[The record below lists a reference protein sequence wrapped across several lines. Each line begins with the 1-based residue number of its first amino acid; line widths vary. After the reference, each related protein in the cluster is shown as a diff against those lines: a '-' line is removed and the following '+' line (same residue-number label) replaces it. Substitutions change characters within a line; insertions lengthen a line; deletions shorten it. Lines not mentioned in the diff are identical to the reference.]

1 MFDDE
6 NRPDPQALLQ
16 KIQRETEQDTS
27 QGKLKIFF
35 GFAAGVGK
43 TFAMLKAAHKAKEEG
58 RDVVVGY
65 VERHTRPDTL
75 ALLEGLEILP
85 TKELEYKNIAL
96 SEFDLDGALARK
108 PELILV
114 DELAHSNAQGSRHL
128 KRYQDIKELLNHG
141 IDVYTTVNVQHLESL
156 YDQVA
161 SITKVSVS
169 ERVPDDIFNMA
180 SQVELVDIEPS
191 DLIKRLQEGKIYQKV
206 QASRAL
212 DNFFNL
218 DNLAA
223 LREIALRRCADRLN
237 QHSIKQGKAAGSL
250 AGEHILICLSDLP
263 SNAKVIRSAARM
275 AEAFHCGFTA
285 LLLENSRTEAMSEPE
300 RKRLRGNLHL
310 AEQLGARVNTIY
322 GEDPAEQIAEYAKS
336 SGVTKIVLGRS
347 TYQKRGW
354 FGRQKAL
361 ADRLPP
367 LLENIDIYVIPDNQP
382 VDKGRKAL
390 FKRNKKAFSFNM
402 GDFIKMLLI
411 TAIAT
416 AVGILFDANGL
427 REANVVIVYLVGVL
441 ITSIVTQGVFYGVLC
456 SVFSVVLF
464 NYFFTDPR
472 FTLMVNDPEYIITF
486 AIMIIASMIASTLTT
501 KVQEQANQAAQRAYY
516 IELLLNASQ
525 HLQQGNNEKEIL
537 SIAAKLLSQL
547 LNRSIVYAQT
557 EASGQGTLH
566 FQGVNIEQDEGSED
580 AVASMTIE
588 ERTVAK
594 WVAKNNKQAGA
605 STKTLAHVNNLY
617 LAVRSMDTVMG
628 VVGIP
633 IGDKP
638 LSFFEKNLVVALLNE
653 CGLVLERRRLSIENT
668 RIAFENHLPKSKPH
682 FFSSMKNRVNRIFH
696 KN

>member
-1 MFDDE
+1 M
-6 NRPDPQALLQ
+6 Q

-580 AVASMTIE
+580 AVANMTIE

-653 CGLVLERRRLSIENT
+653 CGLVLERRRCRRLSIEKIPALRLKITCQNPNRT
-668 RIAFENHLPKSKPH
+668 
-682 FFSSMKNRVNRIFH
+682 FSPR
-696 KN
+696 

>member
-1 MFDDE
+1 MIDDE
-6 NRPDPQALLQ
+6 SRPDPQVLLK
-16 KIQRETEQDTS
+16 KIQGETETS
-27 QGKLKIFF
+27 STQGKLKIFF

-43 TFAMLKAAHKAKEEG
+43 TYTMLKAAHKAKDEG

-75 ALLEGLEILP
+75 ALLDGLEILP
-85 TKELEYKNIAL
+85 TKQLEYKNIAL
-96 SEFDLDGALARK
+96 TEFDLDAALARK

-128 KRYQDIKELLNHG
+128 KRYQDIKELLNNG

-169 ERVPDDIFNMA
+169 ERVPDEIFNMA

-250 AGEHILICLSDLP
+250 VGEHILICLSDLP

-285 LLLENSRTEAMSEPE
+285 LLLENSRTEAMNEQE

-382 VDKGRKAL
+382 VEKGRKAL
-390 FKRNKKAFSFNM
+390 FRRNKKAFQFNG

-416 AVGILFDANGL
+416 AISILFDSNGM
-427 REANVVIVYLVGVL
+427 REANVVIVYLVAVL
-441 ITSIVTQGVFYGVLC
+441 ITSILTQGIFYGVLC
-456 SVFSVVLF
+456 SVFSVLLF

-472 FTLMVNDPEYIITF
+472 FTLMVNDPEYLITF

-525 HLQQGNNEKEIL
+525 HLQQGDNEKEIL

-557 EASGQGTLH
+557 EATGQGALH
-566 FQGVNIEQDEGSED
+566 FQGVNIEQDGDGEN
-580 AVASMTIE
+580 AVANMTIE
-588 ERTVAK
+588 ERAVAK

-605 STKTLAHVNNLY
+605 TTKTLAHVKNLY

-668 RIAFENHLPKSKPH
+668 RFAFERHLPKSKPH
-682 FFSSMKNRVNRIFH
+682 FLSSVKNRVNRIFH
-696 KN
+696 K